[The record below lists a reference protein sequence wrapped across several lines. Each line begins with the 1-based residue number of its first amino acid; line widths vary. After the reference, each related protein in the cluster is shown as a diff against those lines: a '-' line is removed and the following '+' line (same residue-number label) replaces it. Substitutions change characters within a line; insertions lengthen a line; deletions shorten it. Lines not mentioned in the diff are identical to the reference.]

1 MRRRVPTE
9 HPATTAPRTVQGQ
22 EDAVV
27 DVRFTEKT
35 PLAPE
40 GTGSGTTSRGLS
52 LPVDLRAASIDGATL
67 AYREVGAGDP
77 VVFVHG
83 AISDLT
89 IWDAQLP
96 AIGRRHRAIA
106 YSRRYAWPNEDLATG
121 ARDTMRPHIDDLLAF
136 LRATDARPA
145 HLVGNSWGAFI
156 CLMAAIREPD
166 SVRSL
171 VLEEPPLVPLVMGNP
186 PSPINALKVLP
197 RHPLV
202 ALAVLGIGARTLA
215 PVTAAV
221 KAGDVEG
228 SLVRFAR
235 GVIGAAA
242 YERLP
247 DDVRAHMRANA
258 STHAGQFLADGGFES
273 ISESQIRSVRRP
285 ALVATGSDSPAAL
298 RRLAG
303 LLASLLPDAR
313 RLDVPAASHLM
324 HLQNPAA
331 FNAGLEEFLKGVAA

>member
-1 MRRRVPTE
+1 M
-9 HPATTAPRTVQGQ
+9 G
-22 EDAVV
+22 

-35 PLAPE
+35 PVAGE
-40 GTGSGTTSRGLS
+40 GTGSATASRGLS
-52 LPVDLRAASIDGATL
+52 LPVDVQAARVDGATL

-83 AISDLT
+83 GISDLT

-96 AIGRRHRAIA
+96 VIGSRHRAIA
-106 YSRRYAWPNEDLATG
+106 YSRRYAWPNEDLPAG
-121 ARDTMRPHIDDLLAF
+121 GRDTMRPHVDDLLAF

-156 CLMAAIREPD
+156 CLVAAIREPD

-171 VLEEPPLVPLVMGNP
+171 VLEEPPLIPLIMGNP
-186 PSPINALKVLP
+186 PSPINALKAFP

-202 ALAVLGIGARTLA
+202 TVAVMGFGARTLV

-221 KAGDVEG
+221 KAGDIEG

-235 GVIGAAA
+235 GVLGEAE

-247 DDVRAHMRANA
+247 EGVRAHMRANS

-273 ISESQIRSVRRP
+273 ITESQIRSVGRP
-285 ALVATGSDSPAAL
+285 ALVVTGSDSPAAL

-303 LLASLLPDAR
+303 LLASLLPNAR
-313 RLDVPAASHLM
+313 RLDVPAATHLM
-324 HLQNPAA
+324 HLQNPVA
-331 FNAGLEEFLKGVAA
+331 FNGGLVEFLGNVSV